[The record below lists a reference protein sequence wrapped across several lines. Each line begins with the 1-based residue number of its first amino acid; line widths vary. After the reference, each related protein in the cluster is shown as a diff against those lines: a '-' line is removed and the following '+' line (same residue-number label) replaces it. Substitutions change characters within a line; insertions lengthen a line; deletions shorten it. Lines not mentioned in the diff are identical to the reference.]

1 MRTASPSGV
10 VTSPRDVVSL
20 WNCSRSGASAGSNG
34 GLHAAGREERQP
46 TPADAAIPAPLTLRT
61 LLLPVGEVEEI
72 EPVYIGD
79 PERDGIDIAEL
90 ETALMGLE
98 D

>member
-1 MRTASPSGV
+1 M
-10 VTSPRDVVSL
+10 
-20 WNCSRSGASAGSNG
+20 
-34 GLHAAGREERQP
+34 
-46 TPADAAIPAPLTLRT
+46 TPATPAPLTLRT
-61 LLLPVGEVEEI
+61 VLIPCGEATEI
-72 EPVYIGD
+72 EPIVIGD